1 MSSKRHP
8 SSAVLR
14 QRESDLAHL
23 LEATRDYSERQAAIF
38 VLVNRTILSLPSTG
52 LERFVDG
59 DVAEAAAALAGTLE
73 TASRGVIYEQR
84 PRSLPAARLVETL
97 RPVISRA
104 VEGGGSSF
112 ERDAAVVMRGIER
125 LARTLHGEDHAQDA
139 GDGYLGFVRRTIGA
153 AEIERGVAPDTPRLI
168 LP

>member
-1 MSSKRHP
+1 MSSQRHP
-8 SSAVLR
+8 SSTVLR

-23 LEATRDYSERQAAIF
+23 VEATRDYSDRQAAIF

-52 LERFVDG
+52 LERFVDD
-59 DVAEAAAALAGTLE
+59 DVVEAAAALAATLE

-84 PRSLPAARLVETL
+84 PASLPAARLVETL
-97 RPVISRA
+97 RPVIA
-104 VEGGGSSF
+104 QAGEGGGSAF

-125 LARTLHGEDHAQDA
+125 LARTLRGGQAHDA
-139 GDGYLGFVRRTIGA
+139 GAGYLAFVRRTIGA
-153 AEIERGVAPDTPRLI
+153 PALAERVVAPDTTRLI